1 MPCLSMLERAAPR
14 VEQKSVAAAIGRS
27 PDQIAALRVA
37 ALLML
42 ANAVLSILVAIVFRT
57 QRMPIVQIIL
67 GIFLSYY
74 LYTLRPQA
82 EAVAL
87 GLAVLGAIVLP
98 ILYLRSGVPIYVAV
112 LESLP
117 ALGTAGAMTLLLT
130 GDPNFARRAT
140 GVTVFGVFTV
150 GFYVVLLIMRLSRH
164 TAL

>member
-1 MPCLSMLERAAPR
+1 MVERVAPR
-14 VEQKSVAAAIGRS
+14 VEQKSAGAAIGRS
-27 PDQIAALRVA
+27 PDQIAALRLA

-42 ANAVLSILVAIVFRT
+42 INAVLSIVVAIVFRT
-57 QRMPIVQIIL
+57 QRMPIVQIVLSIL
-67 GIFLSYY
+67 LSYY
-74 LYTLRPQA
+74 LYTLRPHA
-82 EAVAL
+82 EALAL
-87 GLAVLGAIVLP
+87 GLTVLGAIVLP
-98 ILYLRSGVPIYVAV
+98 ILYLRSGVPIYIAV

-150 GFYVVLLIMRLSRH
+150 GFYVFLLLMRLSRR

>member
-1 MPCLSMLERAAPR
+1 MLERVAPR
-14 VEQKSVAAAIGRS
+14 EEQKNAAAAIGRS

-74 LYTLRPQA
+74 LFTLRPRA
-82 EAVAL
+82 EALAL

-98 ILYLRSGVPIYVAV
+98 ILYLRSGLPIYIAV

-117 ALGTAGAMTLLLT
+117 ALGTAGALTLLLT

-140 GVTVFGVFTV
+140 GVTVFCVFHG
-150 GFYVVLLIMRLSRH
+150 GFYVLLILLRFS
-164 TAL
+164 

>member
-1 MPCLSMLERAAPR
+1 MVEGLAPKIGQR
-14 VEQKSVAAAIGRS
+14 SAPAAIGRS
-27 PDQIAALRVA
+27 TDQIAALRLA

-42 ANAVLSILVAIVFRT
+42 VSAVLSILVAIVFRS
-57 QRMPIVQIIL
+57 QRMPIVQIVL

-74 LYTLRPQA
+74 LYTLRPHA
-82 EAVAL
+82 EALAL

-98 ILYLRSGVPIYVAV
+98 ILYLRSGVPIYVAL

-150 GFYVVLLIMRLSRH
+150 GFYVVLLLMRLSRR

>member
-1 MPCLSMLERAAPR
+1 MLERVAQR
-14 VEQKSVAAAIGRS
+14 VEQKSAGAASGRS
-27 PDQIAALRVA
+27 TDQIAALRLA

-42 ANAVLSILVAIVFRT
+42 VSAVLSILVAIVFRT
-57 QRMPIVQIIL
+57 QRMPILQIIV

-74 LYTLRPQA
+74 LYTLRPHA

-87 GLAVLGAIVLP
+87 ALAVLGAIVLP

-130 GDPNFARRAT
+130 GDPNLARRAT
-140 GVTVFGVFTV
+140 GVTVFGFFTV
-150 GFYVVLLIMRLSRH
+150 GFYLVLLLMRLSRR